1 MGGFDSWSCCGD
13 WFLSFNCSK
22 EETLA
27 VHEIND
33 STKALR
39 EEIFEYV
46 RVRMDYDPAPL
57 DSSKSEAELLSKAGQ
72 TVTEQ
77 GLGGH
82 TALKLFEEVLAPAT
96 ISTDHPGF
104 LSFIPNAATEA
115 SSLFDLIVSASS
127 IYGGSW
133 MEGSGAVFAE
143 NQVLSW
149 LAKEVG
155 LPESAGGV
163 FVQGGTV
170 GNLSALVAARDAHR
184 EMLSKAGVN
193 FAGRLAFI
201 ASKEAHSSL
210 KSAAKVMDV
219 DILLAKPVENGKL
232 LGGGVQE
239 VLTAS
244 EPHSVFAIVATGG
257 TTNFG
262 IVDDLRGIGEVA
274 NANQIWYHVD
284 GAYGLAGIL
293 SPKYRHLFD
302 GSELADSFIVDP
314 HKWLFA
320 PFDACALV
328 YKTPALARASHTQ
341 HGEYLEI
348 LTDSGLWNPTDY
360 SFGLTRRTRGLP
372 LWFSLAT
379 HGIQKYREAIEANI
393 DLAHEAAELI
403 RGLDYLELVRDPEL
417 SVVVFERKGWELAD
431 YDRWSDK
438 LLKDEIGFVVPS
450 SHQGKPNTR
459 FAIVNPL
466 TSIELLSKI
475 LESMK

>member
-1 MGGFDSWSCCGD
+1 
-13 WFLSFNCSK
+13 
-22 EETLA
+22 
-27 VHEIND
+27 VHEVNEQ
-33 STKALR
+33 TKALR
-39 EEIFEYV
+39 EAIFEYV
-46 RVRMDYDPAPL
+46 KVRMDYSPAPL
-57 DSSKSEAELLSKAGQ
+57 DSAKSEEEIFKQAGQ
-72 TVTEQ
+72 TITER
-77 GLGGH
+77 GIGGQ
-82 TALKLFEEVLAPAT
+82 TALKLFEDVLAPAT

-104 LSFIPNAATEA
+104 LSFIPNAPTEV

-133 MEGSGAVFAE
+133 LEGAGAIFAE

-155 LPESAGGV
+155 LPENAGGV
-163 FVQGGTV
+163 FAQGGTV

-184 EMLSKAGVN
+184 EKLSKAGISYEGK
-193 FAGRLAFI
+193 FAFI

-219 DILLAKPVENGKL
+219 EIILAKPEENGKL
-232 LGGGVQE
+232 VASSVQE
-239 VLTAS
+239 ALSAS

-262 IVDDLRGIGEVA
+262 IVDDLRGIGEIA
-274 NANQIWYHVD
+274 NANNIWYHID

-320 PFDACALV
+320 PYDACALV
-328 YKTPALARASHTQ
+328 YREPAYAKASHTQ
-341 HGEYLEI
+341 RGEYLATLNE
-348 LTDSGLWNPTDY
+348 SGLWNPSDY

-379 HGIQKYREAIEANI
+379 HGVERYREAIEANI
-393 DLAHEAAELI
+393 DLAHEAAKMI
-403 RGLDYLELVRDPEL
+403 RGLDYLDLVREPEL
-417 SVVVFERKGWELAD
+417 SVVVFERKGWTLAD
-431 YDRWSDK
+431 YDHWSAK
-438 LLKDEIGFVVPS
+438 LLKDEVGFVVSS
-450 SHQGKPNTR
+450 SHQGNPNTR

-466 TSIELLSKI
+466 TSIELLSQI